1 MLNNYKDIKI
11 SSITVRKENV
21 MSHIRVDPNKLYNYM
36 ICLTILDD
44 ISKEDLVT
52 LIPDHRIIKVQSG
65 NSMGDYLQ
73 MELWFKK
80 LAKTILKVQIV
91 DSKNSLCLKFIDM
104 VSNIIW
110 SKYED
115 GITEHADILLPS
127 IRNKE
132 LFFGRPGASLI
143 FPMQFAFVVLIIP
156 LYIFLGSFMH

>member
-44 ISKEDLVT
+44 ISKDVLVT

-73 MELWFKK
+73 MELWFKSSQK
-80 LAKTILKVQIV
+80 Q
-91 DSKNSLCLKFIDM
+91 S
-104 VSNIIW
+104 
-110 SKYED
+110 
-115 GITEHADILLPS
+115 
-127 IRNKE
+127 
-132 LFFGRPGASLI
+132 
-143 FPMQFAFVVLIIP
+143 
-156 LYIFLGSFMH
+156 